1 MRDAWVDLS
10 DVVDGCVSGLMM
22 SLFSPVYKFLVVLSF
37 TQNCMV
43 SFYILVNLGCWFFNA
58 SVHASASWTP
68 HAFSFYASKNDQSEA
83 LSYTKRQGWS
93 LSQFPLPVVFS
104 LWKITLWDFYWRNI
118 FETKCSQYNQFT
130 LSYKLPSSG
139 SLTIGPLTWSIL
151 ENSS

>member
-10 DVVDGCVSGLMM
+10 DVVDGWMGGLMM

-43 SFYILVNLGCWFFNA
+43 NFYILVNLGCWFFNA
-58 SVHASASWTP
+58 SGHASASWTP
-68 HAFSFYASKNDQSEA
+68 HAFSFYAFKNDQSEA

-104 LWKITLWDFYWRNI
+104 LWKITLWDFCRRNNLKLDVHNMI
-118 FETKCSQYNQFT
+118 NLHCLIKCPAQALN
-130 LSYKLPSSG
+130 
-139 SLTIGPLTWSIL
+139 
-151 ENSS
+151 NSSSDLILS